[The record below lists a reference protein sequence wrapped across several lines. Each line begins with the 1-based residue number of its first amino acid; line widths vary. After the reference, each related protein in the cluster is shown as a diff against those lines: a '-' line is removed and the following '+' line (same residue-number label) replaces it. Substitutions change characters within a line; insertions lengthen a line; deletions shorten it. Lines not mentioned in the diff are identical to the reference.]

1 MTVGSLRAWGL
12 KGQGWSYTGERNA
25 EERQFC
31 VGQNNE
37 AAFGCAGGQGEL
49 GLFALD
55 STRGRRGLV
64 KVYSTAHVSVE
75 CPVWLR
81 GQASLHEHAHATR
94 VECKENA
101 EPVLPE
107 T

>member
-12 KGQGWSYTGERNA
+12 KGQGWNYTGERNA

-31 VGQNNE
+31 AGQNNE

-75 CPVWLR
+75 CPVCGFEGRLHCTSTRLR
-81 GQASLHEHAHATR
+81 HESSAKR
-94 VECKENA
+94 M
-101 EPVLPE
+101 PSP
-107 T
+107 